1 MEFFIRKRATLP
13 IIEVDIIKDGRLDYN
28 HKLSLSSATI
38 TFSMRDVDTGFYKVT
53 NGVCTYSVENE
64 SVYYQLT
71 KRNTST
77 VGRFEGEFNITT
89 SQGLVILPL
98 RDRMYIN
105 IIDSFVDPEFCCVGG
120 NIPFIPI
127 PTLTPS
133 PTPSTPMFIMDLS
146 IDVTIMS
153 GSVIANVVVTNN
165 TPVIRDTTVSF
176 VKNLV
181 FEDDRTAPI
190 NIVVTIPEGQTSMTK
205 QIIIDEDYDKLT
217 EDTNIGSLVVD
228 VYGVDNSQVVIT
240 ELRQIHYMTPVKPG
254 KVTPTPTPT
263 NTPTSTPTS
272 TPIPTNTPT
281 PTSTSVVVLPTV
293 YYGKYLKQNFDVDDL
308 NLLGTIETNEIV
320 NNYLMYAAVN
330 GYCYM
335 LIPNTM
341 QQPTIF
347 RNSNDGCSGF
357 IIPFVKVDE
366 ITIID
371 SHGQNI
377 IYYVYRTFVS
387 TKANVDVWIC
397 D

>member
-1 MEFFIRKRATLP
+1 MEFFIRKNSTLP
-13 IIEVDIIKDGRLDYN
+13 IIEIDLIKDGRLDFNYIN
-28 HKLSLSSATI
+28 SNLSGSTI
-38 TFSMRDVDTGFYKVT
+38 YFSMKDIDTQVYKVL
-53 NGVCTYSVENE
+53 NGVCVVNQETN
-64 SVYYQLT
+64 SVYYQFT
-71 KRNTST
+71 KKNTLRT
-77 VGRFEGEFNITT
+77 GRFICEFSFNN
-89 SQGLVILPL
+89 SQGVINLPL
-98 RDRMYIN
+98 RDSLYVTIL
-105 IIDSFVDPEFCCVGG
+105 DSFSDSNFCCVGG

-127 PTLTPS
+127 
-133 PTPSTPMFIMDLS
+133 PSTPMFIMDLS

-181 FEDDRTAPI
+181 FEDDRTVPI

-240 ELRQIHYMTPVKPG
+240 ELRQIHYEVPVKPG

-263 NTPTSTPTS
+263 PTNTPTPTPTS

-347 RNSNDGCSGF
+347 RNSNDGCGGF
-357 IIPFVKVDE
+357 IIPFVKIDE

-377 IYYVYRTFVS
+377 IYYVYRSFVP

>member
-1 MEFFIRKRATLP
+1 
-13 IIEVDIIKDGRLDYN
+13 V
-28 HKLSLSSATI
+28 
-38 TFSMRDVDTGFYKVT
+38 
-53 NGVCTYSVENE
+53 
-64 SVYYQLT
+64 
-71 KRNTST
+71 
-77 VGRFEGEFNITT
+77 
-89 SQGLVILPL
+89 
-98 RDRMYIN
+98 
-105 IIDSFVDPEFCCVGG
+105 FVDD
-120 NIPFIPI
+120 ITIPI
-127 PTLTPS
+127 
-133 PTPSTPMFIMDLS
+133 
-146 IDVTIMS
+146 DVI
-153 GSVIANVVVTNN
+153 VI
-165 TPVIRDTTVSF
+165 
-176 VKNLV
+176 
-181 FEDDRTAPI
+181 
-190 NIVVTIPEGQTSMTK
+190 IPQGQTSITK

-217 EDTNIGSLVVD
+217 EDTNIDIPVID
-228 VYGVDNSQVVIT
+228 VHGIDNEQIVIT
-240 ELRQIHYMTPVKPG
+240 ETRQIHYEIPVKPG

-263 NTPTSTPTS
+263 NTPTPTSTPTPTPTSTPTS

-281 PTSTSVVVLPTV
+281 PTNTSVVVLPIV

-308 NLLGTIETNEIV
+308 NLLGTVETNDIV

-371 SHGQNI
+371 SHEQNI
-377 IYYVYRTFVS
+377 IYYVYRSFVS